1 MIIAIDLTP
10 LHGRKWTGV
19 ELYGIDLYR
28 ALLKTKHTIVPIFH
42 GFNDLDDNSRS
53 IIIPLSNRIVLE
65 NFKLSMVI
73 RKLKADIVLFPIFP
87 PPIDIYINSPSKI
100 VPVIHDTAFIDHY
113 STLKFAAKYYLTP
126 KYKLALRKS
135 SYIVTIS
142 GDAKLKIERY
152 SSLPILN
159 WKENISYEYG
169 VDNLDISKSHLSKMG
184 LEENSYYISVS
195 TIEPRKNLK
204 YLLKSIRKELE
215 LSNKKLFL
223 VGRRGWGKDNEL
235 NNLLEEMSEKVI
247 FTGYIPLNIMQS
259 LYHYAY
265 AFVLLSVEEG
275 FGRTPLEA
283 IACGCKR
290 IIVSDI
296 PVFHEILHNSAN
308 YIELNNE
315 VKAEDRFIKNMW
327 LEVRND
333 FHVPFD
339 DLEKN
344 MIFL

>member
-1 MIIAIDLTP
+1 M
-10 LHGRKWTGV
+10 
-19 ELYGIDLYR
+19 
-28 ALLKTKHTIVPIFH
+28 
-42 GFNDLDDNSRS
+42 
-53 IIIPLSNRIVLE
+53 
-65 NFKLSMVI
+65 
-73 RKLKADIVLFPIFP
+73 
-87 PPIDIYINSPSKI
+87 
-100 VPVIHDTAFIDHY
+100 
-113 STLKFAAKYYLTP
+113 
-126 KYKLALRKS
+126 
-135 SYIVTIS
+135 
-142 GDAKLKIERY
+142 
-152 SSLPILN
+152 
-159 WKENISYEYG
+159 
-169 VDNLDISKSHLSKMG
+169 
-184 LEENSYYISVS
+184 
-195 TIEPRKNLK
+195 
-204 YLLKSIRKELE
+204 E
-215 LSNKKLFL
+215 LSNKKLIL

>member
-1 MIIAIDLTP
+1 MC
-10 LHGRKWTGV
+10 
-19 ELYGIDLYR
+19 
-28 ALLKTKHTIVPIFH
+28 
-42 GFNDLDDNSRS
+42 
-53 IIIPLSNRIVLE
+53 
-65 NFKLSMVI
+65 I
-73 RKLKADIVLFPIFP
+73 RD
-87 PPIDIYINSPSKI
+87 
-100 VPVIHDTAFIDHY
+100 
-113 STLKFAAKYYLTP
+113 
-126 KYKLALRKS
+126 R
-135 SYIVTIS
+135 
-142 GDAKLKIERY
+142 
-152 SSLPILN
+152 
-159 WKENISYEYG
+159 NISYEYG

-215 LSNKKLFL
+215 LSNKKLIL